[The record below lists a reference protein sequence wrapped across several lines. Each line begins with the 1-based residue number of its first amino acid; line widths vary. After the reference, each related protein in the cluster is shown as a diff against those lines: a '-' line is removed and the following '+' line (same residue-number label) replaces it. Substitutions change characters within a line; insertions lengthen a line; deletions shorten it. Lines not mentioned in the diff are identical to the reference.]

1 MRCNGEHASK
11 TLSWC
16 ENMKKNERIILPP
29 FQNKCL
35 NFILNLIQSWTK
47 VQTFI
52 LGRMEY
58 VVLPPR
64 RIWIDAFFY
73 IVYNDMKVYIPLP
86 NIISALG
93 VLYIIFFIYISSV
106 RSKIMVRIKLFT
118 LPLLVI

>member
-1 MRCNGEHASK
+1 MRCNGKHASK

-35 NFILNLIQSWTK
+35 NFILTLIQSCTK
-47 VQTFI
+47 VETLI

-58 VVLPPR
+58 VFLRPR

-73 IVYNDMKVYIPLP
+73 YCVQ
-86 NIISALG
+86 
-93 VLYIIFFIYISSV
+93 
-106 RSKIMVRIKLFT
+106 
-118 LPLLVI
+118 